1 MSISITV
8 ADVKRKAGIDSANT
22 TYDSAITSLIAEMQP
37 PLEYSIADCYLG
49 DTSNTKLQATLKL
62 GMLEMI
68 AGEIV
73 EQLRREL
80 GGSEQFGIAGLT
92 MGPSAATGVE
102 LVQQGATR
110 LAPYLKAA
118 LPMMSESAPANSTI
132 DRDPTFSRLVHPEPV
147 EGAEPVEDS
156 GEEAW

>member
-1 MSISITV
+1 MAISITV

-22 TYDSAITSLIAEMQP
+22 SYDSAITSLIAEMQG

-49 DTSNTKLQATLKL
+49 DTSNPKLQTTLRL

-73 EQLRREL
+73 EQIRREP

-92 MGPSAATGVE
+92 MGPSVAAGAE
-102 LVQQGATR
+102 LIRQGAAR
-110 LAPYLKAA
+110 LAPYLKSA
-118 LPMMSESAPANSTI
+118 LPMMSEAASANSTI
-132 DRDPTFSRLVHPEPV
+132 DRDPTFS
-147 EGAEPVEDS
+147 ED
-156 GEEAW
+156 EEVW